1 MIFLFLGSVPFCSVK
16 CTFVQKK
23 KIGSHA
29 YFFSKSINFPKM
41 YKNCFEQKNRT
52 ELFLVK
58 IQTALRY
65 FGNQSHFLRKSDISL
80 LSSKQN
86 NLKEI

>member
-23 KIGSHA
+23 IGTHA
-29 YFFSKSINFPKM
+29 YFLSKSINFPKM
-41 YKNCFEQKNRT
+41 YQNCFEQKNRT
-52 ELFLVK
+52 ELFLVT
-58 IQTALRY
+58 IQTALRHL
-65 FGNQSHFLRKSDISL
+65 GKQSHFLRNSDISL